1 MFGPSPPVSR
11 RARRG
16 FTLIELLVVI
26 AIIAILIGL
35 LLPAV
40 QKVREAAARI
50 KCTNNL
56 KQLGLAVHNCNDT
69 YGTLPPIY
77 GWYPSANNAAVNN
90 GTLGSVLVHLL
101 PFIEQQNL
109 RNAALATNVTF
120 NGTVAQA
127 YVPSLVTAVCT
138 TPVPTFQCPSDPSLA
153 AGFPAG
159 ITTATGASYAGN
171 FFAFGTAN
179 GSYPNGVGT
188 VPYTVTS
195 WSWFG
200 ANRIPATF
208 SDGTSSTVLFTEKY
222 ARCEH
227 PPGSTTGGGTMWA
240 HTGVN
245 SGQSWWPVVMAP
257 DFVKYN
263 PNCYG
268 PNPGAMYQSR
278 PAPFT
283 GTGAS
288 CDFTRAATA
297 HTGGIQTCLG
307 DGSVRGVSSS
317 VSAFTWWY
325 AFTPSGG
332 EVLGSDW

>member
-1 MFGPSPPVSR
+1 MFVLSLPIFR
-11 RARRG
+11 RHRRG

-40 QKVREAAARI
+40 QKVREAAARA

-69 YGTLPPIY
+69 NGSLPPIY
-77 GWYPSANNAAVNN
+77 GWYPSISNTATNN

-101 PFIEQQNL
+101 PYIEQQNL
-109 RNAALATNVTF
+109 RNASLTSNVTY
-120 NGTVAQA
+120 NGTAPQA
-127 YVPSLVTAVCT
+127 YVPSLVGAVCT
-138 TPVPTFQCPSDPSLA
+138 TPVPTFQCPSDPSLTG
-153 AGFPAG
+153 GFPSG

-171 FFAFGTAN
+171 FFAFGAAN
-179 GSYPNGVGT
+179 GSYDGNGFGF
-188 VPYTVTS
+188 YRVTS
-195 WSWFG
+195 WNWFG
-200 ANRIPATF
+200 VNRIPASF
-208 SDGTSSTVLFTEKY
+208 SDGMSSTVLFTEKY

-257 DFVKYN
+257 DFAKYN

-278 PAPFT
+278 PMPFT

-297 HTGGIQTCLG
+297 HTGSIQVCLG
-307 DGSVRGVSSS
+307 DGSVRGVTSS
-317 VSAFTWWY
+317 VSAATWWY
-325 AFTPSGG
+325 AFTPAGG
-332 EVLGSDW
+332 EVMGSDW